1 MRFMNRT
8 MVDLGDRHMSD
19 RLGHIS
25 TYEKKNGNVY
35 KVYFIEAR
43 YFGFKEI
50 DLNGLVVSSGR
61 SSDDYHYSL
70 DVMFEDETRFLKW
83 N

>member
-1 MRFMNRT
+1 MI
-8 MVDLGDRHMSD
+8 DLGDRSVSN

-25 TYEKKNGNVY
+25 IYEKKNGNIY
-35 KVYFIEAR
+35 KTYFIETR
-43 YFGFKEI
+43 YFGFKEV
-50 DLNGLVVSSGR
+50 DLSGKIISSGR

-70 DVMFEDETRFLKW
+70 DVMFEDKDRILGW